1 MRRSIEDFE
10 RRGDYLIPS
19 DILEEAERE
28 FSKRSPRSRSMDR
41 ALRGSITTDYDKWK
55 RLNGRGVD
63 FPGVDTPTR
72 HPSVGM
78 TDHLSP
84 RERIRVGQGRT
95 KPVPESEVRLVE
107 QPTRRGRRPSAVDSI
122 EAAGRETWALS
133 GRIANVLDPG
143 TAPYE

>member
-10 RRGDYLIPS
+10 RRGDYIIPG
-19 DILEEAERE
+19 DILEEAQRE
-28 FSKRSPRSRSMDR
+28 FEKRSPRSRAMDR

-55 RLNGRGVD
+55 RLGGRGVD
-63 FPGVDTPTR
+63 FPGVDTPSR
-72 HPSVGM
+72 DPSVGL

-107 QPTRRGRRPSAVDSI
+107 RPTRRGHRPSVIETI
-122 EAAGRETWALS
+122 EAAGRETWDLS
-133 GRIANVLDPG
+133 GRIANVFEPG
-143 TAPYE
+143 SAPYK